1 LESKYFIERIEDL
14 EQLLPLIPR
23 ELLRKDLSRLV
34 VSVLE
39 CVSKARNIEDLN
51 RTLLARTRVD
61 IATLRQ
67 VADILEKLD
76 LGGPH
81 DLFPTRSLN
90 PRSILTDYRSLIERF
105 ERESQ
110 TLDALDL
117 CLRLNYG
124 SGPLMDLMLCAA
136 VVQADLTPV
145 IHLVRQKLDL
155 LDDYQVMELWSQIQ
169 REFSPE
175 RLDSMELDAEI
186 LPKNWLRTTTIPET
200 KEKIANYVVT
210 LKPRLE
216 LVMFKS
222 GRHVIPHDAPS
233 LALLLSLTDSAAAV
247 PVLQFELDLAS
258 ALARLRSY
266 WENILIQPRLN
277 FNRALGLSGG
287 ESFLDSKE
295 YQGVA
300 SKVTRADHNA
310 ERLIIYELKKII
322 RAIDSLLTYESPVE
336 KALTQYKLGTEVM
349 APDNIKDLSQKNEL
363 RLQKELC
370 RFLLER
376 GIFTVGTKFGRSETD
391 LLANLPDEG
400 YIIEAKVYKYTARVS
415 EKTIKNN
422 LVQLQSYMDQNPT
435 RTRGILVIYNFSST
449 FISAPRQWIDGRF
462 WFLPINLQK
471 EPPSGRNRS
480 LVIERGDGDDVI
492 RVLNVQPPAKH

>member
-1 LESKYFIERIEDL
+1 MESKYFIERFEDL
-14 EQLLPLIPR
+14 EHLLPLIPP
-23 ELLRKDLSRLV
+23 ELLREDLSRLV

-51 RTLLARTRVD
+51 RTLLARSHVD
-61 IATLRQ
+61 IDTLGQ

-81 DLFPTRSLN
+81 DLFPTR
-90 PRSILTDYRSLIERF
+90 
-105 ERESQ
+105 

-117 CLRLNYG
+117 SIRLHFG
-124 SGPLMDLMLCAA
+124 SRALMDLMLCAA
-136 VVQADLTPV
+136 AAQADLTPV
-145 IHLVRQKLDL
+145 ISLARQKLDL
-155 LDDYQVMELWSQIQ
+155 LDDYQVIDVWSDIQ
-169 REFSPE
+169 RELSPD
-175 RLDSMELDAEI
+175 RSNSMEIDADI
-186 LPKNWLRTTTIPET
+186 LPENWLRTTTIPET
-200 KEKIANYVVT
+200 KEKIANYAVS

-216 LVMFKS
+216 LAMFKA
-222 GRHVIPHDAPS
+222 GRHWIPHDAPS
-233 LALLLSLTDSAAAV
+233 LAVMLSWSASAAAV
-247 PVLQFELDLAS
+247 RTSQFELDLAS

-266 WENILIQPRLN
+266 WLNVLAQPRID
-277 FNRALGLSGG
+277 FDRALGLSDG

-295 YQGVA
+295 YQGAA
-300 SKVTRADHNA
+300 SKITRADRNA

-322 RAIDSLLTYESPVE
+322 RAVDSFLTYESPVE
-336 KALTQYKLGTEVM
+336 RALTQYKLGAEVM
-349 APDNIKDLSQKNEL
+349 APDNIKALSRKHEL

-400 YIIEAKVYKYTARVS
+400 YIIEAKVYKNTARVS
-415 EKTIKNN
+415 EKTIKSD

-449 FISAPRQWIDGRF
+449 LISAPRQWVAGRF
-462 WFLPINLQK
+462 WFLPINLQQK
-471 EPPSGRNRS
+471 PPSGRNRS
-480 LVIERGDGDDVI
+480 LVVERGDGDDLI
-492 RVLNVQPPAKH
+492 RVLNVQPPA